1 MDGEADTVDVDLVQ
15 PSQVCPMVSHLTEQV
30 QRRVESLHGM
40 RHVEV
45 KVLDE
50 PFNWDHFVRQQKAR
64 V

>member
-1 MDGEADTVDVDLVQ
+1 MDGGADTVEVGLVLT
-15 PSQVCPMVSHLTEQV
+15 SQVCPMVSHLTEQV
-30 QRRVESLHGM
+30 QRRVEGLHGV